1 MEKVIV
7 TRHKSLI
14 ALLLEWGVVEE
25 ASPVLT
31 HVSNAEEIRGK
42 HVFGV
47 LPLHLAALAAK
58 VTEIPLE
65 IPAELRGTE
74 LSTDLLREMAAPPRT
89 YEVRRVDG

>member
-14 ALLLEWGVVEE
+14 ALLFEWGVVEE
-25 ASPVLT
+25 VLPVLT
-31 HVSNAEEIRGK
+31 HVSNPEEIRGK

-58 VTEIPLE
+58 VTEIPLK

-74 LSTDLLREMAAPPRT
+74 LPLDLLREIASPPHT